1 MKTIILCGGRG
12 MRLSNESSYIPKA
25 MVKIGHRPIIW
36 HIMKRY
42 SFSGCN
48 DFILALGL
56 NGEYIRDYFTKYE
69 YYSNDIKVTLGKKQN
84 VEILTKHQED
94 GWKITLVDTGETA
107 MTGARIQRCKQY
119 VTEDNFMVTYS
130 DCLADLDIKKLI
142 EFHKKSKK
150 IATVTGVTPPYREG
164 QFIVRNNLAEGLY
177 DARKVTSQKER
188 TYINGG
194 YMVFRKDIFSYLKS
208 YSECKLETEVFSKL
222 IAMEQLA
229 IYPHH
234 GFWRWLDTDRDF
246 FYLNDLADKNKMFWL
261 YDQTSVPLKIRY

>member
-1 MKTIILCGGRG
+1 MKTIIFCGGRG
-12 MRLSNESSYIPKA
+12 IRLYNESSYIPKA

-42 SFSGCN
+42 SFSGYN

-94 GWKITLVDTGETA
+94 GWKITLVDTGDTA

-142 EFHKKSKK
+142 EFHKKTKK
-150 IATVTGVTPPYREG
+150 IATVTGIASPYREG
-164 QFIVRNNLAEGLY
+164 EFYVRDNLAVDLY
-177 DARKVTSQKER
+177 KTNQSKTHNDK

-194 YMVFRKDIFSYLKS
+194 YMVFTKDIFPYLKS
-208 YSECKLETEVFSKL
+208 FNECKLETEVFARL
-222 IAMEQLA
+222 VTDNQLA
-229 IYPHH
+229 VFPHQ

-246 FYLNDLADKNKMFWL
+246 SYLNNLADKNKMYWL
-261 YDQTSVPLKIRY
+261 YDQTTVSLKI